1 MRIKINGNWM
11 QLGDHHRL
19 LDLLT
24 NLSLSNKT
32 GMAVAVNTEVIPKR
46 NWDEFILKES
56 DDLIIIE
63 AAQGG

>member
-1 MRIKINGNWM
+1 M
-11 QLGDHHRL
+11 
-19 LDLLT
+19 LDVLT